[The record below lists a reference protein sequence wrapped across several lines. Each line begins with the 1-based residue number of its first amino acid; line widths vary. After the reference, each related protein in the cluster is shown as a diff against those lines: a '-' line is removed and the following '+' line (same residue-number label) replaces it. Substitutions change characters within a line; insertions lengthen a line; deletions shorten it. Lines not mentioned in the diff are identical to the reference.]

1 MMEVKVVLGSVCLL
15 ILSNIF
21 MNIAWYGHLSK
32 LAEKPVYV
40 AILVS
45 WMIALF
51 EYALMIPANR
61 YAHEYLTVGQLKII
75 QEVITLTVFV
85 PLSILLFGEKWN
97 WDYLWAAICM
107 VGAVFFVFRS
117 KIFA

>member
-1 MMEVKVVLGSVCLL
+1 MMEIKVVLGSVCLL

-21 MNIAWYGHLSK
+21 MNIAGYGQLSK
-32 LAEKPVYV
+32 RAEKPVYV

-51 EYALMIPANR
+51 EYALMILANR

-117 KIFA
+117 RIFA